1 MAFWDIGGIFS
12 GVSSLWG
19 AIFGS
24 KKQTEQDTSREKTT
38 AQQAL
43 VEEARSTIR
52 RTDFFT
58 VFVEGIN
65 RLVRPTFSY
74 GTVAFFVWACADR

>member
-1 MAFWDIGGIFS
+1 MAIWDIGGIFD
-12 GVSSLWG
+12 GVGRLWG

-24 KKQTEQDTSREKTT
+24 KSQTEQDVSREKTT

-43 VEEARSTIR
+43 VEEARSTAR

-58 VFVEGIN
+58 VFVEGLN
-65 RLVRPTFSY
+65 RLIRPKI
-74 GTVAFFVWACADR
+74 GRAHV